1 MTTAA
6 TLFFKEVALVT
17 LGKESTALRCV
28 ALGDGLNGPM
38 MLCRKTMAIV
48 FNECLLMVAQQT
60 REPAHAWLH

>member
-17 LGKESTALRCV
+17 LGKESTAPGV
-28 ALGDGLNGPM
+28 WHWGDGLNGPM
-38 MLCRKTMAIV
+38 MLCRKRWPIV